1 MAAFFELLTPEEVER
16 THEASLEVLESV
28 GILAHNARA
37 REILAQH
44 GCLVDDESGLVKLP
58 GAIVERY
65 RTMAP
70 GSFTFRGRDP
80 GFDRTIPD
88 DGPVVVTGS
97 SAPNV
102 VDPVTGVERRATS
115 TDIANIA
122 YLINELPGFDVF
134 SISTLADD
142 APPGQL
148 SLSRFYPALKNCL
161 KPVRSNTPTM
171 DDLRQ
176 VIELGELIAGGEDAY
191 RERPIINHHYCP
203 MVSPLTMDVDS
214 TEAVMWL
221 TEQRLPVY
229 TTVVP
234 NAGLTAPMTL
244 MGCLVIANAEFLA
257 ITALQQMIAE
267 GTPVIYAGLPTV
279 ADMRTG
285 AYAPGAIETGMLLAG
300 QAQLARYYDVP
311 SGGYIGLTNAHAN
324 DAQSGFETG
333 MNTLLGVAAGATLLN
348 MGGLLSSLMA
358 FDFAKCVIDNEI
370 ALMDKRVWR
379 GLEFSDENLAID
391 EIAAV
396 GPGRQLHGTQAHQGA
411 HADHRRAAAGWPTA
425 ACVPSGRTRDDPTS
439 TRARSPRR
447 GASSRRPIRRCGTT
461 TSTRPSGTASPA
473 SSPATRSPWRKR
485 GRDDPAATT
494 RATIGLNDSPGLK
507 ERTGS
512 APDGRRTDLREAQAV
527 GHRPG
532 PGRRSSPRSTTP
544 SPRVSRRKPSST
556 RGCCPAST

>member
-1 MAAFFELLTPEEVER
+1 MAAFVELLAPEEVER

-28 GILAHNARA
+28 GILAHHPRA

-44 GCLVDDESGLVKLP
+44 GCVVDDDGLVKFP
-58 GAIVERY
+58 ADVVERY

-80 GFDRTIPD
+80 RCDRTIPD
-88 DGPVVVTGS
+88 DGPIVVTGS

-102 VDPVTGVERRATS
+102 VDPITGVERRATS
-115 TDIANIA
+115 TDIADIA

-142 APPGQL
+142 APPGQH

-176 VIELGELIAGGEDAY
+176 VIELGELIVGGRDAY

-203 MVSPLTMDVDS
+203 MVSPLTMDVES

-221 TEQRLPVY
+221 TERRLPVY

-333 MNTLLGVAAGATLLN
+333 MNTLLGVTAGATLLN

-379 GLEFSDENLAID
+379 GLEFSDENLALD
-391 EIAAV
+391 EI
-396 GPGRQLHGTQAHQGA
+396 T
-411 HADHRRAAAGWPTA
+411 AAGPAGSYMGRKHTKARMRTTA
-425 ACVPSGRTRDDPTS
+425 VLPKLANREMRPQWEDAGRPDIHSRALAEARRILSQANPAVWDDDLDAAI
-439 TRARSPRR
+439 RARF
-447 GASSRRPIRRCGTT
+447 
-461 TSTRPSGTASPA
+461 
-473 SSPATRSPWRKR
+473 
-485 GRDDPAATT
+485 
-494 RATIGLNDSPGLK
+494 PGMVAGDAIPLQ
-507 ERTGS
+507 
-512 APDGRRTDLREAQAV
+512 EA
-527 GHRPG
+527 
-532 PGRRSSPRSTTP
+532 
-544 SPRVSRRKPSST
+544 KP
-556 RGCCPAST
+556 